1 MTPASS
7 CHCVTLTNIT
17 QPFGSV
23 LPAWTSG
30 EFWCGTNQSLPCA
43 ADDKVTRFLSRVVN
57 VTDNS
62 NIQIAAC
69 GDNHL
74 STSNT
79 SDLAIAYDGV
89 FGTCPEAQCFSLSPL
104 QQNNA

>member
-7 CHCVTLTNIT
+7 CHCVSLTSIT

-23 LPAWTSG
+23 LTAWENG
-30 EFWCGTNQSLPCA
+30 DFWCGNSQPLLCA
-43 ADDKVTRFLSRVVN
+43 ADDKVSRFLSRVVT

-62 NIQIAAC
+62 IAAC
-69 GDNHL
+69 DSNHL
-74 STSNT
+74 SSYNTTS
-79 SDLAIAYDGV
+79 LAVAYDGV
-89 FGTCPEAQCFSLSPL
+89 FGTCPETQQQCFPLSPL